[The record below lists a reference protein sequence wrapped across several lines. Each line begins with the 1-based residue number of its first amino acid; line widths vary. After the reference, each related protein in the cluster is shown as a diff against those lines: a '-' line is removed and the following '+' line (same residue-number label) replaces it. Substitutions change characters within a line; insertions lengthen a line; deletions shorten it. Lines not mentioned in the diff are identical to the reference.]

1 MRFGCKISE
10 NMRYQ
15 IYYGN
20 REQAR
25 SHNGSA
31 ACLDPAPTATPS
43 VGAELARDSGGSGCI
58 EVECAAVTASK
69 LGSQTD
75 LGCSWNRCSPQF
87 SVGAGLLAI
96 AVCLRRCCWMYRP
109 IREQARSH
117 TRSKPITN
125 PHARQNPVSR
135 HPLPCIKVTPPA
147 PALSERLGPPFPG
160 TVTDGTS

>member
-25 SHNGSA
+25 SLRGLAVNAGQGTPPIHCGS
-31 ACLDPAPTATPS
+31 
-43 VGAELARDSGGSGCI
+43 ELARDSGGSGCI
-58 EVECAAVTASK
+58 EVECAIAIASK
-69 LGSQTD
+69 LGSHTD
-75 LGCSWNRCSPQF
+75 LGCSWNRFSPQV

-125 PHARQNPVSR
+125 PHTRQNPVSR
-135 HPLPCIKVTPPA
+135 HPPPCIKVTPPA